1 MGILY
6 QETGQIEEP
15 KQTFDNTVKRPMKFS
30 PLNRLTELYLETGRK
45 EEARV
50 LAEKILDKQ
59 VKIPSLITISIKSKM
74 RNLLNE
80 LDSLNDS
87 PQLIESD
94 MKPTTISSWQN
105 CLLDLRTPRALL
117 PT

>member
-50 LAEKILDKQ
+50 LAQKILDKK
-59 VKIPSLITISIKSKM
+59 VKIPSSVINNIKNKM

-80 LDSLNDS
+80 PDSLNNS
-87 PQLIESD
+87 THTN
-94 MKPTTISSWQN
+94 K
-105 CLLDLRTPRALL
+105 
-117 PT
+117 

>member
-1 MGILY
+1 MCPALFLPLY
-6 QETGQIEEP
+6 
-15 KQTFDNTVKRPMKFS
+15 
-30 PLNRLTELYLETGRK
+30 RLSVLYLETGRK
-45 EEARV
+45 EDARV

-59 VKIPSLITISIKSKM
+59 VKIPSLVISSIKSKM

-94 MKPTTISSWQN
+94 MKPTTISSWQD

-117 PT
+117 PI